1 MVHSPVHAISAD
13 ENPTCLPL
21 APEEFLHPLVIL
33 PSWPSFWPTTSRL
46 LLPLPLEQGQV
57 KIGKSHSHP
66 PIEHSAHAKS
76 TRLLGCSRLRC
87 LHRNW
92 YAGRLLFARRLTAR
106 VLSSSSP
113 ASTSALRSD
122 MNTELEAEF
131 KPSSVNVSAADA
143 TSIAAAGLPARAFR
157 WAPASPPPRVRALR
171 RPRAPTCATANNG
184 RTRRRAATAAGTLP
198 PPPPAVGCCAAA
210 AAPPRRR
217 RGPRGVVAPR

>member
-76 TRLLGCSRLRC
+76 TRLLGCSLLRC

-92 YAGRLLFARRLTAR
+92 YAGRLPFARRLTAR
-106 VLSSSSP
+106 VLSSSPP
-113 ASTSALRSD
+113 ASTSALKSD
-122 MNTELEAEF
+122 MNTDFEASF
-131 KPSSVNVSAADA
+131 NLSPVNVRAADA
-143 TSIAAAGLPARAFR
+143 TSTAAAEASARSPR
-157 WAPASPPPRVRALR
+157 RAPASPLLRARALPE
-171 RPRAPTCATANNG
+171 PRAP
-184 RTRRRAATAAGTLP
+184 P
-198 PPPPAVGCCAAA
+198 
-210 AAPPRRR
+210 
-217 RGPRGVVAPR
+217 